1 MSTGSEFLID
11 DVTSYVQ
18 LVNSSLADREKYKP
32 EQKLNIAITSAS
44 RSSCCSRLLISST
57 GLTRQWYPTIL
68 GVYSLQLGDG
78 PPVYKML
85 NSEKYL
91 YRPRRGKERRFTWG
105 VNSSPHQAWGWV
117 KSFLPGKCPDLMKNW
132 AAFDPVKK
140 KMTADPTFTV
150 SCRQP

>member
-1 MSTGSEFLID
+1 MDTGSEFLIEEEKEM
-11 DVTSYVQ
+11 TIVQ
-18 LVNSSLADREKYKP
+18 LVNSSVAAKNKL
-32 EQKLNIAITSAS
+32 EQKQKT
-44 RSSCCSRLLISST
+44 SCCSRVLLSST
-57 GLTRQWYPTIL
+57 GQTQEWYPGIL
-68 GVYSLQLGDG
+68 GVYSLQQGDG

-105 VNSSPHQAWGWV
+105 VNSSPHQTWGWV

-140 KMTADPTFTV
+140 KMTADPTFRV